1 MAQHCRL
8 SDAQLDK
15 LLGTISKHILVS
27 KNNGGKFNPEEF
39 MKNLYTAIATKSS
52 PSDGIDYVQ
61 HVPRLIF
68 SAFSLN
74 QEIADHLT
82 DSDVSFDMLNKL
94 RKQFETVEG
103 VALYVGAAETNVK
116 DEVKNFIERQNPTG
130 DVLSSDEYDSVKKA
144 DKEQREK
151 ARVAYKALPDSGLAV
166 FNQEAQEYDGKKKE
180 DNVLDPDPLK
190 QTYYKVVRRLNG
202 MIGMNFNADN
212 LTMDGVTGIYYKLVK
227 ASAIP
232 VEDLYVDEQ
241 TYLTTNDDP
250 SAPFP
255 FNKSSETKLKERED
269 GAVYLVFADKDG
281 NVLHFDQDG
290 KITTPEAG
298 GKMVYTKMRN
308 PFTPNKDN
316 AEKGYVGGVR
326 TLANVLSI
334 NDIARKIDAMD
345 LTPEQKADKLAMAK
359 AARESEIAILDAS
372 RKYINENPNGTLLYS
387 IRPGNDG
394 YVEESFS
401 NPVKI
406 SDLNLE
412 GGFTPT
418 YSTDNVGMRRK
429 GGVYFTVSDY
439 PFPILVITPKFSE
452 IQNFTTNLADAIF
465 GDQLTNLEKTN
476 LLKQFVWSEN
486 TNIFENPEGKLV
498 IKQKGTTFEVTA
510 DNKEMF
516 INGLNTQVLSINRS
530 LLNGTFQNVVSE
542 DGKIKV
548 VTQNYNKFI
557 ADNCST
563 YLQPNAE
570 GKILRLNAYNKIDPT
585 TASYDKLF
593 PVVAKPKEEQVTKAS
608 SIEQSTPTDQTMDDF
623 EKAVSKLDFGL
634 KKAKGMDSRATAKQI
649 AEAREWYTKSP
660 LSKVVPFEILFHI
673 TNSNAVAKFNYSAV
687 LLFKGSNF
695 TDLYHEGWHVFSQ
708 LFLTKEDK
716 QKLYGEARNLIGTFK
731 TPSGKKVTFRE
742 ATDFELEE
750 FIAEDFRKYSISNGK
765 LIINGRS
772 ARNGI
777 FQKILRFLK
786 ALFTGRSFKDMALDQ
801 EATGVLK
808 EMYDKL
814 RVGEINDYTPSLNNV
829 QFSTLHKGVEPIA
842 TKDEQIEGLTYQDS
856 ANLVETIDSLIA
868 TKLTKAKLSL
878 ASIFVKPEL
887 MNLLYQQIK
896 KDIQNIRNRI
906 ANNAVKVKEKN
917 TNINPE
923 EFTNNSGG
931 AKGGDMTWDAEGKNV
946 GVTNHKHYTT
956 EYYDKLNDDQKAKI
970 EQRYLAAAGFLG
982 RGVLSATSYGGKLV
996 RRDMIQAQN
1005 GEAIYG
1011 VTELVKPGTKGR
1023 KGYNNK
1029 MSYSIPEGGTG
1040 YAVASGILLNKPVYV
1055 FNQSAAYG
1063 NEIGWYKW
1071 DSSVNDFVKSETPKL
1086 VKNFT
1091 GIGTTE
1097 INEIGKQAIKEVYE
1111 NTFKLET
1118 TTEQLSVTDQNSL
1131 RVLDFAL
1138 ENWGSYNDVVGGQ
1151 TSGVVAYHKKK
1162 SSYIN
1167 FEDRYSD
1174 LSLEEQ
1180 EEFADANTDQKVD
1193 GEDLKKSDQELQ
1205 QEFGSNTFERK
1216 GNENSVFELASK
1228 EVVYLIKSLPDV
1240 DSKTGKVILNVFGE
1254 PKLVNFNTTWGKII
1268 NITQGSINKA
1278 DMFKKLQAASMYY
1291 PELVALVDRLQ
1302 DPSTKVQRGDWPYVN
1317 MWGKFFQDFSV
1328 YQIPVKEVRVV
1339 NSEETGGFKVEF
1351 TEASPKNKQV
1361 EKNLSAQFEASKGK
1375 YIGKNEFGNFLKL
1388 DEIKKDFPTAPKNM
1402 NEAYAFLRA
1411 IGLNLTD
1418 NALMR
1423 KVLAQQIGPNKPIGY
1438 LYKDVTSATE
1448 IGNPFKF
1455 KNISGRVR
1463 DLLVIEAK
1471 YSGKYSNNSIEL
1483 PTGDSAYDLSLNNS
1497 ITQLF
1502 KGLNEPGKNYADIVN
1517 TAYLAHLNYANNPQA
1532 KYSIMLNS
1540 MFEIPTDDAV
1550 ASNANL
1556 RRKEKAT
1563 DDAKDVQILLVNL
1576 AGIKSVIENKQGQYS
1591 QGGVKTN
1598 ELDINSKF
1606 IMDLHTMLNYGV
1618 AELPRH
1624 ASKSSSYGMQVSR
1637 LYTPYNQ
1644 TTDSKGKLLATHLY
1658 ISTGKFANDS
1668 GMLAAVDLMRGKLAG
1683 EMERIAMVKK
1693 GMIPNIPGFNERG
1706 AEFAIFDDILP
1717 NDLKQRLIE
1726 KADEKDSMAVVNS
1739 EEFRQDVANAITTYF
1754 NELTAENLA
1763 FFEEMPFM
1771 SPDLV
1776 RNVKELARLD
1786 AGKTKMEDKE
1796 VKELAIKSFTVNHF
1810 IHMTETIAMVYGDLA
1825 MYNYIK
1831 EDFHKRNAAV
1841 GSTGKIFSTDQSDF
1855 DFIKNLED
1863 PKDGGVTYAAS
1874 IGVTPRAMDGE
1885 LHTAVFKDVVKP
1897 SVYYDEYRDALIAS
1911 GMSEEDAT
1919 ATLEP
1924 YTKMTEGDGQG
1935 WLTFDA
1941 YRRLSILESD
1951 WTPKQNDLY
1960 VKIVK
1965 GEEVSP
1971 ADIAQFFPP
1980 RKFQYAGPLKTDK
1993 LHIQAFHKFSL
2004 APLVPTMIKDGNMKT
2019 LHDNLVKQQLDYAL
2033 FESGSKLATITTNGE
2048 ADSFYEN
2055 DEDRIIKPWNTGD
2068 KEYSKNIIFLQY
2080 LKDQVAINST
2090 WKDKSI
2096 FSTQLR
2102 TLIINNLYE
2111 EGKPLN
2117 PDFEKLVKEFENL
2130 LDRYQ
2135 DVKKKELLDQMG
2147 WKLDKN
2153 GKPTG
2158 DQKSLVKFVNKELSR
2173 QELPDHVVEFV
2184 DIDPATGLLKN
2195 DLSLSLDAEKI
2206 EKLLNAIIIKR
2217 LVRQKLNGEPL
2228 VQLSGAGFERPW
2240 RKATDEEMAK
2250 YRGTNDLPTYRPGK
2264 GKNGATTAMKIK
2276 VAMKGDF
2283 YKLLKLKHNDGKEIG
2298 TRKRLNEMIRD
2309 EKWLNKGDHRKM
2321 ITMTAVRIPVQGYN
2335 SMEFMEVY
2343 EFLPE
2348 EAGNVLI
2355 PPAEIVA
2362 KSGADFD
2369 IDKLTVF
2376 MPNFSSAIDRSKINK
2391 EAIKKLSEKY
2401 PTLDF
2406 SRDNVKIILDAAE
2419 NGFED
2424 YKLTAEEKS
2433 VYKVLQDEFSSPE
2446 YQTKGIK
2453 GMENKIIESI
2463 RKILE
2468 HPANFADLI
2477 RPNDTNLTK
2486 TVADDLGTQNIQG
2499 YDPLATKTNPARVVK
2514 KKRVTSPTRSLEP
2527 RYNLYKHESN
2537 NIGKKALGIGAVDN
2551 KYSAILK
2558 RIGAYL
2564 EEKYTK
2570 YKIDYE
2576 TGQFKRDKTGNV
2588 VKEVRPVAIR
2598 MEHNTMII
2606 DGKERISL
2614 SGLDTKTRKK
2624 VSDLIS
2630 QLMNGWVDIE
2640 RDAWIFNINGNNVA
2654 GPILLFLIEAGVDFK
2669 TAAHFISQPLI
2680 IDYIKERTKADSPFY
2695 AAAEGDKGGEFVSKS
2710 LRTYNVRKK
2719 FFLNMNLG
2727 PVKKS
2732 KEGKTYLSS
2741 EDMFAS
2747 IMRFNQNKTYT
2758 LEGLQKIIKEK
2769 DRTSDEAKAG
2779 LLHFIELEEL
2789 SSKMTNV
2796 KLTMNPDTKPTK
2808 SLLAAQEKIQKVED
2822 LEYNDV
2828 MDQSFYKKIKTNSPI
2843 SSFFIQDFQLA
2854 VLKPLMNLRGSEK
2867 INDFI
2872 IHVFKTFGNNKTFSD
2887 KEKFQAAFHND
2898 LPLFILQNYIK
2909 GFDLNK
2915 ATEFNSLPIG
2925 TKMDVKGVTL
2935 QNGAF
2940 VKDGIMYV
2948 DKDQIKKDFETKAY
2962 AGKGY
2967 TDLGLQVLPA
2977 ATFDMLGDK
2986 NIHFQEYS
2994 QFVLE
2999 REYLRSITPVQEGQ
3013 SRELY
3018 ERNITERA
3026 LRKTFNFYY
3035 NLKGNNSIANEFQNI
3050 KDEFPELVDRFSIF
3064 EYVTSVP
3071 EKTDKAFK
3079 TLKIASGRMDKDVR
3093 NTLHE
3098 NLVALSDFDVIKV
3111 ADPKANARISNFFS
3125 RMIIF
3130 EYLRTGIT
3138 KGDDSLA
3145 QILPPKTLMTLL
3157 KEPMEK
3163 IKQEG
3168 GVSEQMILDYYTL
3181 FNDNWGTQK
3190 TQKNK
3195 FRNYIVPVKES
3206 PVAKPAV
3213 TLKKVE
3219 PVQKDTI
3226 SKEKFDEK
3234 LYDEFE
3240 NIDDSEMANE
3250 LENLYGEVVDG
3261 DQINIELDYYKKML
3275 QDLKTAETALAKGDV
3290 VTAKRYSSE
3299 VANRIDN
3306 LLEKT
3311 EESTEDNIEYL
3322 DETLFNRYFNENV
3335 TSRSK
3340 EIRLT
3345 LSHIVDT
3352 LEAYA
3357 AAYKTLEP
3365 LLAKQEEEGQVDRPV
3380 DDSVLGI
3387 TPITE
3392 NVSSFVAF
3400 SKPSE
3405 VKNLLE
3411 GRPNTVFIYPTNE
3424 TNSENDATRPYMKM
3438 SNSFGFPIKKS
3449 NKEEW
3454 SDDTYDENVRMIDEA
3469 LNTLEGYVG
3478 SGKKIAFPTVGI
3490 TASKKNDK
3498 RVNVLQNAPRTNTY
3512 LYSELYKRF
3521 GYVHPGAEADL
3532 GFRETLQA
3540 GQPISDKEVLD
3551 FMKQCFGKI

>member
-1 MAQHCRL
+1 MAQHCKL

-27 KNNGGKFNPEEF
+27 KNNGSKFNPEEF

-94 RKQFETVEG
+94 RRQFETVEG

-116 DEVKNFIERQNPTG
+116 DEVKSFIERQNPTG

-232 VEDLYVDEQ
+232 VENLYVDEQ

-255 FNKSSETKLKERED
+255 YNKSSETKLKERED

-290 KITTPEAG
+290 KITTQEAG

-308 PFTPNKDN
+308 PFTPTKDN
-316 AEKGYVGGVR
+316 AEKGYVAGVR

-372 RKYINENPNGTLLYS
+372 RKYIAENPNGTLLYS
-387 IRPGNDG
+387 VRPGNDG

-452 IQNFTTNLADAIF
+452 MQNFTTNLADAIF
-465 GDQLTNLEKTN
+465 GDQLTNLEKMN

-530 LLNGTFQNVVSE
+530 LLNGIFQNVVSE
-542 DGKIKV
+542 DGKIKI

-649 AEAREWYTKSP
+649 EEARQWYTQSP
-660 LSKVVPFEILFHI
+660 LSKIVPFEILFNI
-673 TNSNAVAKFNYSAV
+673 TNSNAVAKFNYAAIQ
-687 LLFKGSNF
+687 LFKGSNF

-716 QKLYGEARNLIGTFK
+716 QKLYGEARKLIGTFK
-731 TPSGKKVTFRE
+731 TPSGKKVTFKD
-742 ATDFELEE
+742 ATDFEIEE
-750 FIAEDFRKYSISNGK
+750 FIAEDFRKYSMSDGK

-856 ANLVETIDSLIA
+856 ALLVETIDSLIA
-868 TKLTKAKLSL
+868 TKLTKAKLSV

-896 KDIQNIRNRI
+896 KDIQDIRNRI
-906 ANNAVKVKEKN
+906 AANGVKKE
-917 TNINPE
+917 
-923 EFTNNSGG
+923 
-931 AKGGDMTWDAEGKNV
+931 V
-946 GVTNHKHYTT
+946 
-956 EYYDKLNDDQKAKI
+956 
-970 EQRYLAAAGFLG
+970 
-982 RGVLSATSYGGKLV
+982 
-996 RRDMIQAQN
+996 
-1005 GEAIYG
+1005 
-1011 VTELVKPGTKGR
+1011 
-1023 KGYNNK
+1023 
-1029 MSYSIPEGGTG
+1029 
-1040 YAVASGILLNKPVYV
+1040 
-1055 FNQSAAYG
+1055 
-1063 NEIGWYKW
+1063 
-1071 DSSVNDFVKSETPKL
+1071 TPKL
-1086 VKNFT
+1086 KGKMTFSYGANKRPNVTSDNTFDAILNGERT
-1091 GIGTTE
+1091 ATTRYE
-1097 INEIGKQAIKEVYE
+1097 SQESLDYWKQAKVGDIIRWEAADGRTVDVVVTKALAPLKGSGKNPEQWSKIEGWSKEYFEKNVRPKIDEAWQMEY
-1111 NTFKLET
+1111 KLVEEPST
-1118 TTEQLSVTDQNSL
+1118 VATELSVTDQNSL

-1138 ENWGSYNDVVGGQ
+1138 ENWGSYNEVVGGQ

-1180 EEFADANTDQKVD
+1180 EEFADDKTDQKVD

-1228 EVVYLIKSLPDV
+1228 EVVYLIKSLPAV
-1240 DSKTGKVILNVFGE
+1240 DPKTGKVILNILGE
-1254 PKLVNFNTTWGKII
+1254 PKLVNFNTTWGKVI
-1268 NITQGSINKA
+1268 NITQGSLNKA

-1291 PELVALVDRLQ
+1291 PELVALVERLQ

-1361 EKNLSAQFEASKGK
+1361 EKNLSAQFEVSKGK
-1375 YIGKNEFGNFLKL
+1375 YIGKNQFGNFLKL

-1402 NEAYAFLRA
+1402 NQAYAFLRA
-1411 IGLNLTD
+1411 VGLNITD
-1418 NALMR
+1418 NAKMR
-1423 KVLAQQIGPNKPIGY
+1423 EKLILELPADKIIGY
-1438 LYKDVTSATE
+1438 LYKDITSATE
-1448 IGNPFKF
+1448 IGNPFKYKF
-1455 KNISGRVR
+1455 ISGRVK
-1463 DLLVIEAK
+1463 DLLLIEAAH
-1471 YSGKYSNNSIEL
+1471 SGKYSNNSIEL
-1483 PTGDSAYDLSLNNS
+1483 PTGDNAYDLSLNNS

-1502 KGLNEPGKNYADIVN
+1502 KGLNEPDKNYADIVN

-1540 MFEIPTDDAV
+1540 MFEIPTDDTL

-1563 DDAKDVQILLVNL
+1563 DDAKNVQILLVNL

-1644 TTDSKGKLLATHLY
+1644 TVGDKQSGKNKGKLLATHLY

-1717 NDLKQRLIE
+1717 DDLKQRLIA
-1726 KADEKDSMAVVNS
+1726 KADEKDSMTVVNS
-1739 EEFRQDVANAITTYF
+1739 EEFRQEIANAITTYF
-1754 NELTAENLA
+1754 NKLTAENLA

-1786 AGKTKMEDKE
+1786 AGKTNMKDQEI
-1796 VKELAIKSFTVNHF
+1796 KELAIKSFTVNHF

-1874 IGVTPRAMDGE
+1874 IGATPRAMDGQ

-2004 APLVPTMIKDGNMKT
+2004 APLVPTMIKGTNMET
-2019 LHDNLVKQQLDYAL
+2019 LHKNLVNQQLDYAL

-2055 DEDRIIKPWNTGD
+2055 DEDRTVKLWNTGD
-2068 KEYSKNIIFLQY
+2068 KQYAKNIIFLQY

-2102 TLIINNLYE
+2102 TLIINNLYK

-2195 DLSLSLDAEKI
+2195 DLSFSLDAEKI

-2228 VQLSGAGFERPW
+2228 VQLSGAGFETPW

-2264 GKNGATTAMKIK
+2264 LIDLKSKYAGFTKEKFQAALKELEDRVDSATYGSDSYRRAYRLEKQYLQDKIAGKEPQITIIQDPTTAMKIK
-2276 VAMKGDF
+2276 VALKGDF

-2298 TRKRLNEMIRD
+2298 DRNRLNEMVRN
-2309 EKWLNKGDHRKM
+2309 EEWLNKGDHRKM

-2406 SRDNVKIILDAAE
+2406 SKDNVKIILDAAE

-2446 YQTKGIK
+2446 YQTKGVK

-2514 KKRVTSPTRSLEP
+2514 KKKLTSPTRSLEP

-2576 TGQFKRDKTGNV
+2576 TGQFKRDKSGNV
-2588 VKEVRPVAIR
+2588 IKEVRPVAIR
-2598 MEHNTMII
+2598 MEHNTIVI

-2614 SGLDTKTRKK
+2614 SGLDTKTKNK

-2640 RDAWIFNINGNNVA
+2640 RDAWVFNINGNNIA
-2654 GPILLFLIEAGVDFK
+2654 GPIMLFLIEAGVDFK

-2719 FFLNMNLG
+2719 FFLKMNLG
-2727 PVKKS
+2727 PVKTNKG
-2732 KEGKTYLSS
+2732 GKTYLSS

-2747 IMRFNQNKTYT
+2747 IMRFNHNRNYT

-2789 SSKMTNV
+2789 ASKMTNV

-2828 MDQSFYKKIKTNSPI
+2828 MDQSFYQMIKTNSPI

-2867 INDFI
+2867 VNDFI

-2909 GFDLNK
+2909 GFDINK

-3050 KDEFPELVDRFSIF
+3050 KDEFPELADRFSIF

-3226 SKEKFDEK
+3226 SKEEFDEK

-3261 DQINIELDYYKKML
+3261 DHIAIELNYYKQML
-3275 QDLKTAETALAKGDV
+3275 QDIKTAEALLAKGDLV
-3290 VTAKRYSSE
+3290 NAALYSSK
-3299 VANRIDN
+3299 VANQIDGH
-3306 LLEKT
+3306 LEKT
-3311 EESTEDNIEYL
+3311 EESTEYNVEYV
-3322 DETLFNRYFNENV
+3322 DETLFNKYFNENA

-3345 LSHIVDT
+3345 LSHIVTT

-3357 AAYKTLEP
+3357 DSYNSLKP
-3365 LLAKQEEEGQVDRPV
+3365 LLGKQEEEGQVDRPV

-3400 SKPSE
+3400 SKISE
-3405 VKNLLE
+3405 VQNLLE

-3454 SDDTYDENVRMIDEA
+3454 SDDTYDENVRMIDDA

-3540 GQPISDKEVLD
+3540 GQPISDKEVID
-3551 FMKQCFGKI
+3551 FMKQCFGQI